1 MDWICRSF
9 FLVSYSSEIYEL
21 VMPMAKS
28 LPLIAKADLVKLPT
42 GLANGGCPMID
53 PGDEDFPDSLPSD
66 FANAP
71 GASSL
76 NETTVVNGLDADNS
90 TFDPESGS
98 TNDSFPFNYT
108 RLEGEDVDSSKG
120 LLDSATWALVDWFN
134 WLGHQ
139 ISGYGFWPP
148 LGLCLILIMVL
159 YLAWGWVS
167 CRLNRLVATSSH
179 QVAAGTTAAG
189 PQDSSSTR
197 ATAEPQAS
205 PQPPSTGDT
214 PPQDLPPPLEDPNA
228 FTMASMIP
236 SGPTSEF
243 GAEQPPPPLD
253 FASTPAPP
261 LGSFNSRRP
270 KSLNLVAD
278 YPSNPPNDVEN
289 PATAGGII
297 CTSV

>member
-1 MDWICRSF
+1 
-9 FLVSYSSEIYEL
+9 
-21 VMPMAKS
+21 MAKS

-53 PGDEDFPDSLPSD
+53 PGTEDFPDSVPSD

-76 NETTVVNGLDADNS
+76 NQTTVVNGLDADNS
-90 TFDPESGS
+90 TFAPESGS
-98 TNDSFPFNYT
+98 TNDSFPSNYT
-108 RLEGEDVDSSKG
+108 SLKGEDVDSFKG
-120 LLDSATWALVDWFN
+120 VLDSATWALVGWFN
-134 WLGHQ
+134 WLEHQ
-139 ISGYGFWPP
+139 ILEYGVWPAI
-148 LGLCLILIMVL
+148 GLCLFLIMML
-159 YLAWGWVS
+159 YLGWGWMT
-167 CRLNRLVATSSH
+167 CRLNRHVAASSH
-179 QVAAGTTAAG
+179 PVAASATAAG
-189 PQDSSSTR
+189 SQDSSSTR
-197 ATAEPQAS
+197 AAAAPQAA

-214 PPQDLPPPLEDPNA
+214 PPQDLPPPLEDPNV
-228 FTMASMIP
+228 FTMASLVP
-236 SGPTSEF
+236 SGSASES

-261 LGSFNSRRP
+261 LGSLNHRRP

-278 YPSNPPNDVEN
+278 YPANPPNDVEN